1 MRIFASTFD
10 HFINVHLE
18 CAMLRKRWPPIYF
31 QKIRKCADAL
41 NLGNDQHCVNTNNFP
56 SPLGKLTSAPKMTF
70 PSSGCTMPGAWSAQA
85 SSKYTRRPATLLEN
99 VPEPPFIIFDILTVS
114 YHHQSCLNGGRVCTQ
129 PCSTSLEAS
138 SSHQFVR
145 PEVAEWLEM

>member
-1 MRIFASTFD
+1 MEIFASSLH
-10 HFINVHLE
+10 HFFNRPLE
-18 CAMLRKRWPPIYF
+18 CVMLLKRMTPRSSQNIL
-31 QKIRKCADAL
+31 KCADAL
-41 NLGNDQHCVNTNNFP
+41 NLDNDQHCANTNNFP

-85 SSKYTRRPATLLEN
+85 SSKYTSRPATLLKS

-114 YHHQSCLNGGRVCTQ
+114 YLYQSRFHGGCVCTL
-129 PCSTSLEAS
+129 PCPITLETSSTQE
-138 SSHQFVR
+138 FVR